1 MIAFEFLKIG
11 MVIVE
16 LQLESC
22 RIIEFAFADDPEAD
36 DPDLD
41 LEMSGGRT

>member
-1 MIAFEFLKIG
+1 MLASEYLKFGIL
-11 MVIVE
+11 ITE

-22 RIIEFAFADDPEAD
+22 RIFEFAFADDPEED

-41 LEMSGGRT
+41 LEISGERT

>member
-1 MIAFEFLKIG
+1 

-16 LQLESC
+16 VQLESC
-22 RIIEFAFADDPEAD
+22 RIIEFAFADDREAD

-41 LEMSGGRT
+41 LEISGERT